1 MTDLKCSVVNCVHN
15 CDHLCEMNT
24 IEVKGRSANNS
35 ESTCCST
42 FHDDNGNTTRNSIGD
57 AAPETNIEC
66 SAEACKY
73 NKNLKCYA
81 EQITISGAGASNS
94 ERTECATFTVA

>member
-15 CDHLCEMNT
+15 SDHLCEMNT
-24 IEVKGRSANNS
+24 IEVKGRSAEDD

-42 FHDDNGNTTRNSIGD
+42 FRDDDGNSSRNSIRD
-57 AAPETNIEC
+57 IELETNIEC

-73 NKNLKCYA
+73 NKNLKCHA
-81 EQITISGAGASNS
+81 DQITISGAGASNS
-94 ERTECATFTVA
+94 EKTECSTFVMG